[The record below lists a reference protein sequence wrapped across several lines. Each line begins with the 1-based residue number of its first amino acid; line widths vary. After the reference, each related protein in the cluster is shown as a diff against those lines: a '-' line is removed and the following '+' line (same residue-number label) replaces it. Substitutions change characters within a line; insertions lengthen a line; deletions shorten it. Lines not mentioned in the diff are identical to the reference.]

1 MNSTLKIHLLLA
13 LVCIGLFITALIAR
27 NTYTPE
33 YSLKRTGSILEKNLR
48 EKELVVQNIL
58 NDSLYFKRFRNLGK
72 DEKIDLKLIESIQ
85 YDKNINFITYI
96 DNEPVFWSSNL
107 IVPDNAGYFK
117 DGRSFNKES
126 NGYYEVIK
134 KTEGNF
140 TVLFF
145 ILVKPLYAYNS
156 QYLKS
161 VFETDLTKDEHIDI
175 ADLADTQMYSVSAI
189 DHTHLF
195 YIKQLSYQINSFFYI
210 MEFLLWASAVLFLC
224 LLIHRLCIYISNR
237 GYAFLSVLLLAF
249 FIILIRYINLHYRW
263 PDVSGNLQIFNPSF
277 YASNELFPS
286 FGDFIINLLAIT
298 WFAVYLYDKR
308 NQVLKPVINK
318 TQSYVLY
325 IVFVAVLIAVAYSLL
340 NMFKGLILNS
350 TINFDI
356 NNVIDLD
363 PFRIIGGLLVCLSF
377 LNFYLLSETFLSISE
392 KINITHRR
400 KLFIFLGAISTITL
414 IELYAK
420 NFTAY
425 YFLWGAIF
433 ILLGYK
439 HYYKQG
445 KLSPLL
451 VISTILIAATICA
464 IQLADFQWIKDNET
478 RKVLIQRLL
487 SADDPNA
494 DAIFE
499 QIEDDIIADPA
510 VIEFYEDTVRNY
522 NYLCNHLQKTY
533 FDGYLS
539 KYDFNIYLYDR
550 NNGDLSGENKVD
562 IKTFKSQVLYSS
574 IKRGKYFYHVNNAFG
589 MLNYFSLLP
598 IKDKGVILGTMV
610 IELKLKSIQ
619 KHTYFNDLF
628 VETTPRLSQ
637 EFVDYDYAFY
647 VKDTLKSQSGKY
659 PYRLVSGFKGV
670 LNKYTSESP
679 SSEDSPPFTHLIY
692 QSNENKLVVVSKKE
706 PDSFYRISALSFFF
720 TLFII
725 LMFLAMGIGW
735 LSRQHINFR
744 FRNLQ
749 WNFLV
754 SNNRILYKTRIQIS
768 MVITVVFT
776 LLVVGI
782 ITFVFISRD
791 YENKQDDSMQEK
803 IFQIAESFDNEIIE
817 KSWTRHTNESML
829 NFNDFAKPYGVDLTL
844 FDTSGKMLLTTQPR
858 LYDYGIISSRMN
870 SISYIYLKE
879 LRKSKV
885 INEESIGN
893 LSYKATYVPIR
904 NDKNIVVAYLQLPYF
919 SNEADYRSW
928 SGQFVNAMINIYAF
942 VFVGIGLFAVFVA
955 NQITSPL
962 TMIQNSLSNTQ
973 YGHKN
978 EPIMWRRNDE
988 IGSLIKE
995 YNNMISALE
1004 DSASRLAQTEREQA
1018 WREMAKQ
1025 VAHEIKNPL
1034 TPLKLGLQLLEKSW
1048 RDKDPR
1054 FDQKFEKFSKSFIE
1068 QIESLSTIATE
1079 FSNFAKM
1086 PETQAEK
1093 MNLFDI
1099 IDQSVNVFK
1108 KLEGV
1113 KIVYE
1118 PSNSLF
1124 FINADRDQIKR
1135 CLNNL
1140 LKNAIEAIPPNRQK
1154 IINISYEV
1162 KSMDISIRIKD
1173 NGNGIPEAL
1182 REKIFEPNF
1191 TTKSSGTGLGLAFVK
1206 NAIQQIGGNIWF
1218 ETADDIGTTF
1228 YITLPRT
1235 SV

>member
-33 YSLKRTGSILEKNLR
+33 YSLKRTGSVLERNLR

-58 NDSLYFKRFRNLGK
+58 NDSLYFKKFRNLGK

-85 YDKNINFITYI
+85 RDKNINFITYI

-126 NGYYEVIK
+126 NGYYELIK

-140 TVLFF
+140 SVLFF
-145 ILVKPLYAYNS
+145 ILVKPLYPYNS
-156 QYLKS
+156 LYLRS
-161 VFETDLTKDEHIDI
+161 VFSKDLTKDEHIDI
-175 ADLADTQMYSVSAI
+175 ADFTDTRIYQVSAI
-189 DHTHLF
+189 DQTFLF
-195 YIKQLSYQINSFFYI
+195 SVKQLSYQINSFFYI

-224 LLIHRLCIYISNR
+224 LLVHRLCAYISNR
-237 GYAFLSVLLLAF
+237 GFAFYSVLFLAV
-249 FIILIRYINLHYRW
+249 FIILVRFINLHYRW
-263 PDVSGNLQIFNPSF
+263 PDVSGNLQIFNPAF
-277 YASNELFPS
+277 YASNEFFPS
-286 FGDFIINLLAIT
+286 FGDFLINLLAIT
-298 WFAVYLYDKR
+298 WLAVYLYYKR
-308 NQVLKPVINK
+308 NQVLKPVISK
-318 TQSYVLY
+318 TQSYMLY
-325 IVFVAVLIAVAYSLL
+325 VFFVAALIAVSYSLL

-356 NNVIDLD
+356 TNVIDLD

-377 LNFYLLSETFLSISE
+377 LNFYLLSETFLSISQ

-400 KLFIFLGAISTITL
+400 KLLVFLGAISTITL
-414 IELYAK
+414 IELCV
-420 NFTAY
+420 NSFTGY
-425 YFLWGAIF
+425 YFLWGAIV

-439 HYYKQG
+439 HYYKRG

-451 VISTILIAATICA
+451 VISAILIAATICA
-464 IQLADFQWIKDNET
+464 IQLFDFQRTKDYET

-494 DAIFE
+494 DAILE
-499 QIEDDIIADPA
+499 QIEDDIITDPA
-510 VIEFYEDTVRNY
+510 VIEFYNDTARNY
-522 NYLCNHLQKTY
+522 SYLSNHLQKTY

-539 KYDFNIYLYDR
+539 KYDFDIYLY
-550 NNGDLSGENKVD
+550 NKKNEDLSGEKQVD

-598 IKDKGVILGTMV
+598 IRDKGVVLGTMV
-610 IELKLKSIQ
+610 IKLKLKSIQ
-619 KHTYFNDLF
+619 NQTHFTGLF
-628 VETTPRLSQ
+628 IETTPKLSH
-637 EFVDYDYAFY
+637 EFVDYNYALY
-647 VKDTLKSQSGKY
+647 VKDTLESQSGKY
-659 PYRLVSGFKGV
+659 PYRLVTKFKGAV
-670 LNKYTSESP
+670 NKYTSESP
-679 SSEDSPPFTHLIY
+679 SSEDAPPFTHLTY
-692 QSNENKLVVVSKKE
+692 RSNANKLVVVSKEE
-706 PDSFYRISALSFFF
+706 PNFFYRISALSFFF

-744 FRNLQ
+744 FRNLK
-749 WNFLV
+749 WIFLV

-776 LLVVGI
+776 LLMVGI
-782 ITFVFISRD
+782 ITFIFISSD
-791 YENKQDDSMQEK
+791 YESKQDESMQEK
-803 IFQIAESFDNEIIE
+803 ILQVTQSFDNKAIE
-817 KSWTRHTNESML
+817 GFGSKHSDERVF
-829 NFNDFAKPYGVDLTL
+829 NFSDFAKRYGVDLTL
-844 FDTSGKMLLTTQPR
+844 FDVTGKMLLTTQPK
-858 LYDYGIISSRMN
+858 LFDYGIISNRMN
-870 SISYIYLKE
+870 AIAYISLKE
-879 LRKSKV
+879 EGKSKV
-885 INEESIGN
+885 INEENIGN
-893 LSYKATYVPIR
+893 LPYKAIYVPIR
-904 NDKNIVVAYLQLPYF
+904 NDEKNVVAYLQLPYF
-919 SNEADYRSW
+919 STDYRS
-928 SGQFVNAMINIYAF
+928 GTGHFVNMMINIYAF

-962 TMIQNSLSNTQ
+962 TMIQHSLSNTQ

-1004 DSASRLAQTEREQA
+1004 DSASRLAQTERELA

-1048 RDKDPR
+1048 KDKDPR

-1068 QIESLSTIATE
+1068 QIESLSNIATE

-1086 PETQAEK
+1086 PEAKAEK
-1093 MNLFDI
+1093 VDLFDL
-1099 IDQSVNVFK
+1099 IDHSVNMFK

-1118 PSNSLF
+1118 HSSSSF
-1124 FINADRDQIKR
+1124 FINADKDQIKR
-1135 CLNNL
+1135 CFNNL

-1154 IINISYEV
+1154 IININYEINT
-1162 KSMDISIRIKD
+1162 MDISIRIKD
-1173 NGNGIPEAL
+1173 NGKGIPEAL

-1206 NAIQQIGGNIWF
+1206 NAIQHIGGNISF
-1218 ETADDIGTTF
+1218 ETADDVGTTF
-1228 YITLPRT
+1228 YITLPIT